1 MGDHL
6 FLLPDFE
13 VPRATLLRALCL
25 RNSLQKYR
33 AVTIAAY
40 ILCSANCVR
49 FLQIGEVYYYGTG
62 TKDQCKGAMSDQFFL
77 GDYLETVEDAEGYV
91 MDLTMEMPVH
101 LRNLL
106 DPLCNAQMEPYPEPY
121 QSAYQSERIRAF
133 GGVEVLH
140 GAGLPVP
147 IARLVNGWTVLPGN
161 LFLFGLASRRNLGL
175 SSDVFRK

>member
-1 MGDHL
+1 
-6 FLLPDFE
+6 
-13 VPRATLLRALCL
+13 
-25 RNSLQKYR
+25 
-33 AVTIAAY
+33 VTIPY
-40 ILCSANCVR
+40 LQTSPRLN
-49 FLQIGEVYYYGTG
+49 FSQKPSSLQIGEVYYYGTG
-62 TKDQCKGAMSDQFFL
+62 TKDQCKGAMGDQFFL

-133 GGVEVLH
+133 GGVEALH

-147 IARLVNGWTVLPGN
+147 IARLVNGGTVLPGTW
-161 LFLFGLASRRNLGL
+161 FVWSCETTRLGKL
-175 SSDVFRK
+175 GPVFRCLSEVRSNA

>member
-1 MGDHL
+1 MTEPKSFVLLSSSWPPASRAEAASALQLRTPRPPRACL
-6 FLLPDFE
+6 FL
-13 VPRATLLRALCL
+13 RK
-25 RNSLQKYR
+25 S
-33 AVTIAAY
+33 
-40 ILCSANCVR
+40 S

-62 TKDQCKGAMSDQFFL
+62 TKDQCKGAMGDQFFL

-133 GGVEVLH
+133 GGVEALH

-147 IARLVNGWTVLPGN
+147 IARLVDGWTVLSGTWY
-161 LFLFGLASRRNLGL
+161 
-175 SSDVFRK
+175 V